1 MNIISYNMKIF
12 SCILI
17 LLLLAVNTFSKDY
30 EEQDTFF
37 LGLEKELIEEY
48 RTCTGDSNAIKIDS
62 LFRWKKII
70 NLRTEMPEYIKIRQ
84 EFITHTGILIDFL
97 PCQVL
102 DWYKDRSLYLISCED
117 SLRHA
122 LLLKSDTTVDSIR
135 IYNEMKNN
143 PTSKFDFG
151 KIPFG
156 LSKKVFQIIF
166 NREFSFPLID
176 KKNYFLAEHFYLQKR
191 PFLIKFFFTNN
202 DRYYKYEIESY
213 SFTGDSL
220 DLAVRPQ
227 AVYLKETIEQKIGPP
242 DRLYRIGYFDIK
254 SGAISPYAR
263 WEKETHTVT
272 IGIALE
278 KIRYYTKETVESKKF
293 NQ

>member
-1 MNIISYNMKIF
+1 MKIF
-12 SCILI
+12 ISII
-17 LLLLAVNTFSKDY
+17 ILLAVNAFSIDY

-37 LGLEKELIEEY
+37 LGLEKELIKEY
-48 RTCTGDSNAIKIDS
+48 RTCTGDPTVITIDS

-70 NLRTEMPEYIKIRQ
+70 NLRTEMPDYKSIRQ

-102 DWYKDRSLYLISCED
+102 DWYRNRLMYGKSRED
-117 SLRHA
+117 SLRHT
-122 LLLKSDTTVDSIR
+122 LLIKADETVDSIR
-135 IYNEMKNN
+135 IFNELKNN
-143 PTSKFDFG
+143 PISKFDFEM
-151 KIPFG
+151 IPFG

-166 NREFSFPLID
+166 NREFSFSLID
-176 KKNYFLAEHFYLQKR
+176 MKNHFLAEHFYLKER
-191 PFLIKFFFTNN
+191 PFFIKFFFNSN
-202 DRYYKYEIESY
+202 DRYYKYVIESY

-227 AVYLKETIEQKIGPP
+227 AIYLRETAERKIGPP
-242 DRLYRIGYFDIK
+242 DHLFRIGYFDIK
-254 SGAISPYAR
+254 SGTMSPYAR

-272 IGIALE
+272 IGIGLD
-278 KIRYYTKETVESKKF
+278 KIRYYTKKTVESKNL

>member
-1 MNIISYNMKIF
+1 
-12 SCILI
+12 
-17 LLLLAVNTFSKDY
+17 
-30 EEQDTFF
+30 
-37 LGLEKELIEEY
+37 
-48 RTCTGDSNAIKIDS
+48 
-62 LFRWKKII
+62 
-70 NLRTEMPEYIKIRQ
+70 MPEYKKIRQ

-102 DWYKDRSLYLISCED
+102 DWYKDRLLYLKSCED
-117 SLRHA
+117 SIRYT
-122 LLLKSDTTVDSIR
+122 LLIKSDKTVDSIR
-135 IYNEMKNN
+135 IYHEMKNN

-166 NREFSFPLID
+166 NQEFSFPLID
-176 KKNYFLAEHFYLQKR
+176 KKNYFLAEHFYLKER

-220 DLAVRPQ
+220 DLAVRPH
-227 AVYLKETIEQKIGPP
+227 AIFLKETIEQKIGPP

-254 SGAISPYAR
+254 SGTISPYAI
-263 WEKETHTVT
+263 WEKETHSVT

-278 KIRYYTKETVESKKF
+278 KIRYYIKETVESKKF